1 LSVEFQQPL
10 IGIIRH
16 QVFSIKFVEPLI
28 PGVGVN
34 VVAIHLEYPLVARI
48 GGDVALAVGTIA
60 EEYQNGC
67 KQCFH
72 VLVFCDKEGLGKEG
86 IKKGEIILECGLI
99 LIFVT
104 EK

>member
-1 LSVEFQQPL
+1 
-10 IGIIRH
+10 
-16 QVFSIKFVEPLI
+16 
-28 PGVGVN
+28 
-34 VVAIHLEYPLVARI
+34 LVARI

-72 VLVFCDKEGLGKEG
+72 VLVFCDNEDKEGLGKEG